1 MLCVHCTYFEHRTS
15 AHLFTIHHLTWYIT
29 FIQCA
34 ATQFNIKYKT
44 NISKLI
50 VHLRWNVFC
59 TIFQVLD
66 CLSDRISDKKLN
78 DTKEKWSH
86 FFVRSL
92 SLSSALHSSI
102 WIYANL
108 NECHILIADIEWV
121 PPEDKRWII
130 FMANCT
136 QWKLVPHFLEY
147 TWCKLFW
154 EHSKHSTFDSI
165 NLYGYAN
172 LRTGWA
178 LRSERNGKE
187 IGYSGEILNW
197 IFYLKNIYMNWLIQ
211 LNGLS

>member
-1 MLCVHCTYFEHRTS
+1 MV
-15 AHLFTIHHLTWYIT
+15 T
-29 FIQCA
+29 F
-34 ATQFNIKYKT
+34 FR
-44 NISKLI
+44 S
-50 VHLRWNVFC
+50 
-59 TIFQVLD
+59 
-66 CLSDRISDKKLN
+66 
-78 DTKEKWSH
+78 
-86 FFVRSL
+86 RSL
-92 SLSSALHSSI
+92 SLSLSLFCSAFIHLNLCEFKWVPYFNSSS
-102 WIYANL
+102 
-108 NECHILIADIEWV
+108 EWV

-154 EHSKHSTFDSI
+154 EHSKYSTFDSI

-197 IFYLKNIYMNWLIQ
+197 IFYLKNIHELAHSIEWAFVNSIWTKKIYFL
-211 LNGLS
+211 LNRRHFERKKIFFPPFFKPFVFFSFSAHEIFQFRFELS